1 MYKIYSLY
9 VVDISRSNQ
18 YKLNILLQITFIQNL
33 YGEQITLH
41 I

>member
-18 YKLNILLQITFIQNL
+18 YELNILLQITFIQNL
-33 YGEQITLH
+33 
-41 I
+41 